1 MSMHSSRR
9 EVTLETEEVERTQI
23 QVARAY
29 QRVESSDRQRPSRGD
44 LWFYR
49 VEKKGRNGSV
59 GPEESALYQ
68 KIRTG
73 YPGRV
78 TMSSEGSCSG
88 VMDFFPEQTQPWT
101 RRKDSEL
108 QDELGVREC
117 RVERESR
124 VEKRRKR
131 SGVVSLQAARANRVR
146 FQTKP

>member
-88 VMDFFPEQTQPWT
+88 VMDFFSGT
-101 RRKDSEL
+101 DSTM
-108 QDELGVREC
+108 DEKEGQQSERM
-117 RVERESR
+117 RVGDE
-124 VEKRRKR
+124 V
-131 SGVVSLQAARANRVR
+131 
-146 FQTKP
+146 